1 MTLDSIRPDGNLIA
15 ALRSRVPKLAHV
27 AREGKAVVEARALSG
42 PDHALS
48 ALDHVPVASWPSA
61 GSRPE
66 PVELPQEP
74 QRVGFRLGP

>member
-1 MTLDSIRPDGNLIA
+1 MAEGRPTAWD
-15 ALRSRVPKLAHV
+15 
-27 AREGKAVVEARALSG
+27 

-66 PVELPQEP
+66 PLERPQEP
-74 QRVGFRLGP
+74 QRAGFRLGP